1 MKHTGIWLLVIIM
14 YQVEKCYCSG
24 ASRLWIHQVRE
35 LVPVRLGHTL
45 GLLVLKTSGRNSQE
59 TVFKLGYILAFFFDL
74 GNCCSAVFYHH
85 WCKHLGCGD
94 LLSFLTGL
102 KELLLSFA

>member
-59 TVFKLGYILAFFFDL
+59 TVFKLGYILAFFFL
-74 GNCCSAVFYHH
+74 IWGIVVLLCSIT
-85 WCKHLGCGD
+85 
-94 LLSFLTGL
+94 TGVNI
-102 KELLLSFA
+102 